1 MLFHKFVDM
10 MTRVRWGVAV
20 RKRVARLALD
30 PDERRELRRMARAG
44 DLSRRIVLRACIVL
58 AASEGISNREIGRRL
73 RVSRPTVIEWRAR
86 FLAGGLEG
94 LLREAPR
101 PGRPRRISV
110 GVVDSIVRATLETVP
125 QPAGRWSVRS
135 MAAAYG
141 LSPSTVRRIWIARGL
156 LPRIVAP
163 VTLLGTQ
170 DAP

>member
-1 MLFHKFVDM
+1 MLFHKFVDI
-10 MTRVRWGVAV
+10 MTVQWGVAM
-20 RKRVARLALD
+20 RKRMSRLALD
-30 PDERRELRRMARAG
+30 ADERRELRRMARSG
-44 DLSRRIVLRACIVL
+44 DLSRRIVVRACIVL

-86 FLAGGLEG
+86 FLAGGLDA

-101 PGRPRRISV
+101 PGRPRRISM

-163 VTLLGTQ
+163 VTPVGTQ